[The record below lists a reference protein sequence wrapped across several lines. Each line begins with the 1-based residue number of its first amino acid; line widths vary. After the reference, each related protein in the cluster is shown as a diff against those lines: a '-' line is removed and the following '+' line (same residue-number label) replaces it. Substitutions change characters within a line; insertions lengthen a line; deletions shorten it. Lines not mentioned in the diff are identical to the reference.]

1 MYSLFL
7 NILLNYSGSHC
18 PIAVSI
24 RPCDSMILFVVPII
38 TIRAMSLNSSIAV
51 YGTEGRFQP
60 WATMCSIPAQLPWVI
75 MGGHE
80 V

>member
-1 MYSLFL
+1 
-7 NILLNYSGSHC
+7 
-18 PIAVSI
+18 
-24 RPCDSMILFVVPII
+24 MILFVVPII